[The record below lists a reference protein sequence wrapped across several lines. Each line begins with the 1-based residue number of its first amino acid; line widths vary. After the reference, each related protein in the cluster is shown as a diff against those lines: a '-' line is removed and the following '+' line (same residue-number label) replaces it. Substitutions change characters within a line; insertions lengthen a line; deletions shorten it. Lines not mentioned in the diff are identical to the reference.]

1 MAKATASREAVIG
14 RSARVRGR
22 ITGEGDL
29 TVLGQ
34 VEGEVNLK
42 GDLTIGEGG
51 SIQASQ
57 AGSSS
62 SSGGVHA
69 NTVTI
74 AGTLEGDV
82 HARGIIR
89 IESGAHVRGDM
100 HGASVAIEEG
110 AAYTGRL
117 DAQFDLPPELSGETA
132 SRTAAAKRR

>member
-14 RSARVRGR
+14 RSAKVRGR

-34 VEGEVNLK
+34 VEGEINLK
-42 GDLTIGEGG
+42 GDLVIGEGG
-51 SIQASQ
+51 SIHST
-57 AGSSS
+57 S
-62 SSGGVHA
+62 VDV
-69 NTVTI
+69 NTVTVS
-74 AGTLEGDV
+74 GTLEGDV

-89 IESGAHVRGDM
+89 IESGASVRGDM

-117 DAQFDLPPELSGETA
+117 DAQFDLPPELSGPGDQR
-132 SRTAAAKRR
+132 SGAKRR

>member
-14 RSARVRGR
+14 RSAKVRGR

-34 VEGEVNLK
+34 IEGEINLK

-51 SIQASQ
+51 SIQSGSGAS
-57 AGSSS
+57 
-62 SSGGVHA
+62 VEA

-74 AGTLEGDV
+74 SGTLLGDV

-100 HGASVAIEEG
+100 HGASVSIEEG

-117 DAQFDLPPELSGETA
+117 DAQFDLPPELSGGEGRAT
-132 SRTAAAKRR
+132 TKRR